1 MQEAKSMQGN
11 GKKKTTIQMENI
23 MIDDLINCIEVL
35 KALMECNYKHLDVD
49 RQGITERTI

>member
-1 MQEAKSMQGN
+1 
-11 GKKKTTIQMENI
+11 MENI

-35 KALMECNYKHLDVD
+35 KVLMECNYKHLDVD